1 MHFYSC
7 QCSINTNIRQEVDI
21 AIGGLTITEPRAK
34 AVDFSYP
41 YFETSVGY
49 LANVPRETSKAMAL
63 LGPYHFSV
71 WVPLVVFLIISGP
84 LLWMIARKSK
94 ISNFKR
100 KLSISRSYSIS
111 FQIVMA
117 QGKNEMNSIEIKRNG
132 LIFQTSFFRNSSVAL
147 QNTITSRSKP

>member
-1 MHFYSC
+1 
-7 QCSINTNIRQEVDI
+7 VDI

-132 LIFQTSFFRNSSVAL
+132 LIFQTSFFRNSSAVHRIPLPQELA
-147 QNTITSRSKP
+147 SKKKKGFTLNIP